1 LKNTGEKTSEK
12 LTRNSESLTEVNKED
27 DLDGWGLTAVSCR
40 MTDGR

>member
-1 LKNTGEKTSEK
+1 LKNTGEKTSKK

-27 DLDGWGLTAVSCR
+27 DLDGWELTTVIRR